1 MERLDRRDIRFLVT
15 CLVCIAAGA
24 LITGALFRRAFPE
37 ASIEFR
43 VNREQARVLAER
55 LLAER
60 GTSVAGMRFAGQF
73 AVDETPKVYLERELG
88 LEQASRLYG
97 REAKIWQWQ
106 MRWFRSGVQEEERMA
121 VSPLGDLV
129 GFRSV
134 LKEDAPGD
142 RLSQAE
148 ARAVVLR
155 FFASRGLRESALRL
169 VSATPVSRPHR
180 TDWSFVDERN
190 GLRFANA
197 TLRYSTTVS
206 GGRLTAYQEFVY
218 VPEAWSRDYERLRSK
233 NEAASAVA
241 TFGLFVTLLA
251 MLGVLVAKIERRDVP
266 WRLVGAFGGIAFV
279 LALASMLNDIP
290 LTLFGYDTA
299 SSLSSYLT
307 RNVVLGVL
315 GAIAT
320 GAGIAIV
327 VAAAEPIYRERFP
340 QHRSLSAAFSPRGIQ
355 TKGFFKSVL
364 LGYAL
369 VAFFFAYQAVFY
381 VVAARFGAWA
391 PADVP
396 YSDMLN
402 TVVPWATVLL
412 IGFLPAVSEEGISRM
427 FSISFLD
434 RLGASRWLAV
444 VLPAY
449 IWGFGHSAYPN
460 QPFFIRGLEV
470 GTAGVLIGFLM
481 LRFGVVPLLI
491 WHFTVDAI
499 YTALLLLRSG
509 NTYYVVSGAIAS
521 GILLLPLLIS
531 GVLALRRGGFLP
543 STGLS
548 NGDVGFVPA
557 APTAAV
563 PDAAIPEV
571 RPLPRR
577 ARGVLTAAAV
587 ILLATFLVP
596 GGDDPVPVEDA
607 TGRERALRIA
617 ESFLRANGADPA
629 AWRHV
634 VYQGTGFP
642 EDEATRQAKPQDE
655 AGIPGFSE
663 DAARYVIEKGGTGAF
678 RRLTDAQLPLS
689 YWVTR
694 FYQIEKKEEWKVLV
708 DARRSRVATFVHPIA
723 EDAPASPPPAEADA
737 RRRALEAARRLGY
750 PAEKYS
756 VLEVGTENRPKRVDT
771 TVALQATD
779 PAIGEAHPRLTAVFH
794 GGSLAAML
802 PSIRVPESFLR
813 AHRKKSVADWLLIA
827 VKVVASGGLVG
838 IGVILFLRAV
848 RRPEFRWKSIVR
860 PLLWTA
866 VLAAAGLANTM
877 PYLYRQYET
886 DKPIALFRVGL
897 AVSLSIAW
905 LGILLVAA
913 IGFVLLSTARPGWEW
928 AMRRRGSLRD
938 AVLRAA
944 VAAAGLAGLAHLLH
958 LVASRVPSLYE
969 PDPTLPASLQYLAPA
984 LEVIWAAARATFTVA
999 VPAAVVALAVH
1010 STFFKTAAG
1019 RALGLLAV
1027 AVAMLPTNVSSPSAF
1042 LSDYVPT
1049 LLIAAWMAVCAFV
1062 LLRDHAAA
1070 WVLFGLF
1077 TFGGRG
1083 AIELLAQPAAA
1094 DRAAGAVTAVLL
1106 VVAGAALLAGG
1117 RRDAGPALPVPAPV
1131 EPPTEPAPAPPE
1143 EPAMV
1148 PTTPSSDSA

>member
-1 MERLDRRDIRFLVT
+1 
-15 CLVCIAAGA
+15 
-24 LITGALFRRAFPE
+24 
-37 ASIEFR
+37 
-43 VNREQARVLAER
+43 
-55 LLAER
+55 
-60 GTSVAGMRFAGQF
+60 
-73 AVDETPKVYLERELG
+73 
-88 LEQASRLYG
+88 
-97 REAKIWQWQ
+97 
-106 MRWFRSGVQEEERMA
+106 VQEEERMA
-121 VSPLGDLV
+121 VSPLGDLI

-142 RLSQAE
+142 RLSQAD

-155 FFASRGLRESALRL
+155 FLASRGLRESALKL
-169 VSATPVSRPHR
+169 ISATPVSRPHR
-180 TDWSFVDERN
+180 TDWTFVDERN

-206 GGRLTAYQEFVY
+206 GSQLTAYQEFVY

-251 MLGVLVAKIERRDVP
+251 MLGVLVAKIERKDVP
-266 WRLVGAFGGIAFV
+266 WKLVGAFGGIAFV
-279 LALASMLNDIP
+279 LSLASMLNDIP

-307 RNVVLGVL
+307 RNVVLGIL

-340 QHRSLSAAFSPRGIQ
+340 QHRSLAAAFSARGIQ
-355 TKGFFKSVL
+355 TRDFFKSVL

-434 RLGASRWLAV
+434 RLGAARWLAV

-509 NTYYVVSGAIAS
+509 NAYYVVSGAIAS

-531 GVLALRRGGFLP
+531 GILALRRGGFLP
-543 STGLS
+543 AAGLS

-557 APTAAV
+557 APAAAV
-563 PDAAIPEV
+563 PDADIPPV
-571 RPLPRR
+571 APLSTR
-577 ARGVLTAAAV
+577 ARGVLAAAAL
-587 ILLATFLVP
+587 ILLATFLAP
-596 GGDDPVPVEDA
+596 GTEDPVPTEDA
-607 TGRERALRIA
+607 TGRQTALRIA
-617 ESFLRANGADPA
+617 ESFLRANGADPE

-634 VYQGTGFP
+634 VYQGTGFA
-642 EDEATRQAKPQDE
+642 EDESMRQAKPQDE
-655 AGIPGFSE
+655 AGIPGFSQ
-663 DAARYVIEKGGTGAF
+663 DAARYVIEKGGIGAF
-678 RRLTDAQLPLS
+678 RRLTEAQLPLA
-689 YWVTR
+689 YWVAR
-694 FYQIEKKEEWKVLV
+694 FYQVEKKEEWKVLI
-708 DARRSRVATFVHPIA
+708 DARRSRVVTFVHPIA
-723 EDAPASPPPAEADA
+723 EDAPASPPPSDAAA
-737 RRRALEAARRLGY
+737 RRRALDAARKLGY

-771 TVALQATD
+771 TVVLQATD
-779 PAIGEAHPRLTAVFH
+779 PGIGEAHARLTAAFH
-794 GGSLAAML
+794 GESLAAML
-802 PSIRVPESFLR
+802 PSIRVPEEFLR

-827 VKVVASGGLVG
+827 VKVVASGTLVG
-838 IGVILFLRAV
+838 VGVILFLRAV
-848 RRPEFRWKSIVR
+848 RRPEFRWRQVLR

-866 VLAAAGLANTM
+866 ILAAAGLANTI
-877 PYLYRQYET
+877 PYLFRQYET

-913 IGFVLLSTARPGWEW
+913 LGFVLLSAARPGWEW
-928 AMRRRGSLRD
+928 ALRRRGTLRD

-944 VAAAGLAGLAHLLH
+944 IAAGGLAGLGHLLH

-969 PDPTLPASLQYLAPA
+969 PDPTLPASLQYVAPA
-984 LEVIWAAARATFTVA
+984 LEVLWAAGRATFSVA
-999 VPAAVVALAVH
+999 VLAAVAALAVRGA
-1010 STFFKTAAG
+1010 FFRTAAG
-1019 RALGLLAV
+1019 RALGLLAI
-1027 AVAMLPTNVSSPSAF
+1027 AVAMLPTTLSRPSAF
-1042 LSDYVPT
+1042 LADYVPT
-1049 LLIAAWMAVCAFV
+1049 ILIAAWMALCAFV
-1062 LLRDHAAA
+1062 LLREHAAA

-1083 AIELLAQPAAA
+1083 AVELLVQPAPA
-1094 DRAAGAVTAVLL
+1094 DRDAGALTVVLL
-1106 VVAGAALLAGG
+1106 AVAGVALLAGG
-1117 RRDAGPALPVPAPV
+1117 RRDSGPELPVGSPSELPPASAAS
-1131 EPPTEPAPAPPE
+1131 TI
-1143 EPAMV
+1143 
-1148 PTTPSSDSA
+1148 PSSDNA